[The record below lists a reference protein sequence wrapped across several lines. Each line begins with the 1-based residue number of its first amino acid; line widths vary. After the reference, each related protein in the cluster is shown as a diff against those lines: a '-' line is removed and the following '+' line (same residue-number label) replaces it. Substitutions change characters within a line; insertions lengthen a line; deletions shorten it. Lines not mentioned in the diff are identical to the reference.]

1 MIIFLKEQTM
11 ASIKENGFEA
21 TAKKLSVSN
30 SSINGGLLGW
40 INEKTLSD
48 LYKNEI
54 SIIKKNQVTRPIK
67 NNESVV
73 ILKLNEI
80 KKIKNN
86 EVDLE
91 KIKKNIMDR
100 KKEEK
105 LNLFSRSHYSKIEK
119 STMVTYN

>member
-1 MIIFLKEQTM
+1 MT
-11 ASIKENGFEA
+11 SIKENGFET
-21 TAKKLSVSN
+21 TAKKLSI
-30 SSINGGLLGW
+30 SSSSTNGGLIGW
-40 INEKTLSD
+40 INEKSLSE
-48 LYKNEI
+48 LYKKEI

-67 NNESVV
+67 NNNSVV

-80 KKIKNN
+80 KKINNN

-91 KIKKNIMDR
+91 KIKQNIMDR

-105 LNLFSRSHYSKIEK
+105 LNLFSRSHYSKIEN